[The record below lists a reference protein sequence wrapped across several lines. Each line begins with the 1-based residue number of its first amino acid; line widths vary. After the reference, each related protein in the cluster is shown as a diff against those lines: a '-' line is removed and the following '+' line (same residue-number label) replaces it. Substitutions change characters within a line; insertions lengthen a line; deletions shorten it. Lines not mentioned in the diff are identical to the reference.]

1 MTAPD
6 DHDDPAAAPAPEV
19 HEAVSP
25 ALDESGSLAMDP
37 DPASIRPD
45 PKLAAKVSRRWPLI
59 SGAIAVVLVLL
70 LGVLLFQRGPNAPF
84 GFDEEWMQEVLEER
98 SPWLVQ
104 AALVMNWLGG
114 GVVAIFVVP
123 LLGIAVLLLV
133 RRPWAALYFALV
145 SALSAGAVQ
154 IIKNIVGRSRPEDI
168 LVHAD
173 FGSFPSGHSANAAT
187 IAVAFG
193 IIFPRVWVWLIGVA
207 YTLLMMLSRTY
218 LGAHWVSDTIGGLL
232 LGAGVALIIAVPLLH
247 RMSTEPKKRVPLT
260 DG

>member
-1 MTAPD
+1 MTASD
-6 DHDDPAAAPAPEV
+6 DHDDPTDAPAPGV
-19 HEAVSP
+19 HDGVPP
-25 ALDESGSLAMDP
+25 ALDQSGSLAMDP
-37 DPASIRPD
+37 APTAVRPD
-45 PKLAAKVSRRWPLI
+45 PELAAKVSRRWPLF
-59 SGAIAVVLVLL
+59 SGGIAVVLVLL
-70 LGVLLFQRGPNAPF
+70 LGVLLFQRGPDAPF

-123 LLGIAVLLLV
+123 LLGIAVLLLL
-133 RRPWAALYFALV
+133 RRPWAALYFAIV

-154 IIKNIVGRSRPEDI
+154 VIKNIVGRSRPEDI

-218 LGAHWVSDTIGGLL
+218 LGAHWVSDTVGGLL
-232 LGAGVALIIAVPLLH
+232 LGAGVALIIAVPLLR
-247 RMSTEPKKRVPLT
+247 RMSTEPKKRVSLT